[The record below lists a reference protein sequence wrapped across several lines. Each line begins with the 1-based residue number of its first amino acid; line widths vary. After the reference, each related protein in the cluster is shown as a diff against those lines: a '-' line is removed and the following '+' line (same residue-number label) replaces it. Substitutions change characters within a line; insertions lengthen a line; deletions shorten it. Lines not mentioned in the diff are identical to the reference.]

1 MGTKRGK
8 LVVISGPS
16 GAGKTSVCRAL
27 KQEPGVE
34 FSISA
39 TTRAMRPK
47 EVNGVDYHFLDEAEF
62 HRRRAAGEFLES
74 ASYNGNYYGTLRQ
87 PMLDALA
94 AGRVFILEIEVQG
107 TRQLRD
113 ADVEGDF
120 IFIVPPSI
128 EELRR
133 RLIDR
138 KTNTVAEIEGRLEI
152 AAREMAAESLYDYSV
167 PNDDLPTAIAAV
179 KERIGL

>member
-1 MGTKRGK
+1 
-8 LVVISGPS
+8 
-16 GAGKTSVCRAL
+16 
-27 KQEPGVE
+27 VE

-47 EVNGVDYHFLDEAEF
+47 EVDGVDYHFLDEAEF
-62 HRRRAAGEFLES
+62 HRRRAAGDFLES

-87 PMLDALA
+87 PMLDALE
-94 AGRVFILEIEVQG
+94 AGKIFILEIEVQG
-107 TRQLRD
+107 TQQLRD
-113 ADVEGDF
+113 ADVDGDF

-133 RLIDR
+133 RLINR
-138 KTNTVAEIEGRLEI
+138 QTNTPAEIEGRLEI
-152 AAREMAAESLYDYSV
+152 AAREMEAESLYDYSV
-167 PNDDLPTAIAAV
+167 PNDNLPIAIAAV

>member
-27 KQEPGVE
+27 KQDPGVE

-94 AGRVFILEIEVQG
+94 AGKVFILEIVSRKNSENNSN
-107 TRQLRD
+107 QLP
-113 ADVEGDF
+113 AT
-120 IFIVPPSI
+120 PPPRPRTMFRRPRARARGFRWGGWRSFG
-128 EELRR
+128 LRR
-133 RLIDR
+133 RFR
-138 KTNTVAEIEGRLEI
+138 R
-152 AAREMAAESLYDYSV
+152 
-167 PNDDLPTAIAAV
+167 P
-179 KERIGL
+179 